1 MTEAESTKS
10 SRPIRILI
18 VDDNA
23 FILAIAEDLLSE
35 RGHQVRTLDNA
46 TSVIETVKRIKPQLL
61 ILDIMMPEVD
71 GIEICRQIKTS
82 DETKNVII
90 LIHSGKKD
98 MELMDLC
105 YEAGAAAYHIKS
117 GDIEA
122 LGAVVDKLI
131 EGNF

>member
-1 MTEAESTKS
+1 MTDDESPKS

-98 MELMDLC
+98 M
-105 YEAGAAAYHIKS
+105 
-117 GDIEA
+117 
-122 LGAVVDKLI
+122 VVF
-131 EGNF
+131 N

>member
-1 MTEAESTKS
+1 MTADESPKTLK
-10 SRPIRILI
+10 PIRILV

-71 GIEICRQIKTS
+71 GIEICRQIKSS
-82 DETKNVII
+82 DDTKNVII

-105 YEAGAAAYHIKS
+105 YEAGASAYHIKS
-117 GDIEA
+117 GEIET
-122 LGAVVDKLI
+122 LGTKVDKLI
-131 EGNF
+131 VENF